1 MRPALREDY
10 QTKSTAVAPGED
22 CSLWLQFLG
31 RITFGNLELQQFIQ
45 RMCGY
50 ALTGITRE
58 HALFFLYGTGANGK
72 SVFLNTLCGMMGG
85 YAKTAPIAT
94 FIDSKNQNHP
104 TDLAG
109 LQGAR
114 LVTAIETEEGRR
126 WSESKVKALTGGDRI
141 TARFMRQDFFE
152 YTPQFKLIIA
162 GNHKPGIQTVD
173 ESMRRR
179 FNLLPFTVTIPPSE
193 RDAELT
199 EKLRSEWPGILAWAI
214 EGCLAWQRE
223 GLNQPCTVIDATAE
237 YFESEDFI
245 AQWMDERCA
254 KGMNLWE
261 TTANLFAD
269 FQSWAKTCEIFV
281 GPKRRFSDILM
292 AKGYQPWRSK
302 IARGFQGIGLRAR

>member
-1 MRPALREDY
+1 
-10 QTKSTAVAPGED
+10 
-22 CSLWLQFLG
+22 
-31 RITFGNLELQQFIQ
+31 
-45 RMCGY
+45 MCGY
-50 ALTGITRE
+50 ALTGTTRE

-72 SVFLNTLCGMMGG
+72 SVFLSTLCGMMGD

-109 LQGAR
+109 LRGAR
-114 LVTAIETEEGRR
+114 IVTAVETENGRR
-126 WSESKVKALTGGDRI
+126 WAESKLKALTGGDRI

-152 YTPQFKLIIA
+152 YIPQFKLIIA
-162 GNHKPGIQTVD
+162 GNHKPGLQTVD

-179 FNLLPFTVTIPPSE
+179 FNFLPFTVTIPPSE

-223 GLNQPCTVIDATAE
+223 GLNQPRTVIEATAE
-237 YFESEDFI
+237 YLESEDSI
-245 AQWMDERCA
+245 AQWISERC
-254 KGMNLWE
+254 GTGVDFRE
-261 TTANLFAD
+261 TTAILFAD
-269 FQSWAKTCEIFV
+269 FVSWTKTCDIPA
-281 GPKRRFSDILM
+281 GSQRGFSDTLL
-292 AKGYQPWRSK
+292 AKGYQPWRNK